1 MGLIKSI
8 INKLI
13 KPTGEMR
20 TSGGST
26 GTYKLDSSKVEY
38 ELARSLYQNKHESY
52 KLGAAFI
59 KPIINS
65 TTGFMGVPHFQIEDE
80 EANAILESFAL
91 DNTSKMLKT
100 HTDALKLGDCYVWL
114 TREERQNP
122 LYPDKPTRLIYN
134 FIAPDEVKDIILDP
148 TTNEPIA
155 YILETD
161 NEWTDIEGN
170 KKKCKIKQ
178 AITAEER
185 IIEVEGDMPEGLEAG
200 SHPNTWGFIPIVHFK
215 NEPDETLKYGQSE
228 IEPIEPYVKAYHDV
242 MLHALKGALKGSK
255 MHSTPKLQM
264 KLKDV
269 AGFLKNNFGV
279 EDPIKFAKEGGKVN
293 LDGHVKFAKEGGKV
307 NLDGHEILFLADGED
322 AQFLEVNSSTG
333 DAQVLLKL
341 LFYCIVDISETPE
354 FVFGVHTP
362 SSLASTK
369 EQMPIMVNKIRR
381 KREQFTE
388 QWQFD
393 ISETPEFVFGVHTP
407 SSLASTKEQMPI
419 MVNKIRRKR
428 EQFTEQWQLLSRM
441 VLIMSSNSTGY
452 KYSSY
457 DVTIG
462 WDEINPKDEKES
474 AETLEKISNAIS
486 KALESG
492 IISEESAVNFLSQ
505 YIDTMSGYIS
515 NDPEIIGEREK
526 IIKTKMLRYRL
537 DDVYG
542 LDDEVDDI
550 QKTIDKIKDDE

>member
-8 INKLI
+8 VNKFK

-20 TSGGST
+20 TSGGNVA
-26 GTYKLDSSKVEY
+26 TYKLDSSRVDY
-38 ELARSLYQNKHESY
+38 ELARNLYQNKNELY

-65 TTGFMGVPHFQIEDE
+65 TVGFMGVPHFQIEDE
-80 EANAILESFAL
+80 EANSILESFAL

-100 HTDALKLGDCYVWL
+100 HTNALKLGDCYVWL
-114 TREERQNP
+114 TREERKNP
-122 LYPDKPTRLIYN
+122 LYPDKETRIMYN

-148 TTNEPIA
+148 ITKEPVA

-161 NEWTDIEGN
+161 NEWTDIEDN

-185 IIEVEGDMPEGLEAG
+185 IIEIEGDIPEGIETG
-200 SHPNTWGFIPIVHFK
+200 TYPNQWGFIPIVHFK

-242 MLHALKGALKGSK
+242 MLHALKGSK

-269 AGFLKNNFGV
+269 AGFLRNNFGV
-279 EDPIKFAKEGGKVN
+279 EDP
-293 LDGHVKFAKEGGKV
+293 VKFAKEGGKV
-307 NLDGHEILFLADGED
+307 NLDGHEILFLTSDEEAN
-322 AQFLEVNSSTG
+322 FLEVSSSTG

-388 QWQFD
+388 QWQ
-393 ISETPEFVFGVHTP
+393 
-407 SSLASTKEQMPI
+407 
-419 MVNKIRRKR
+419 
-428 EQFTEQWQLLSRM
+428 LLSRM
-441 VLIMSSNSTGY
+441 VLIMSSNSTGF

-457 DVTIG
+457 DVAIG
-462 WDEINPKDEKES
+462 WDEVNSKDEKEA
-474 AETLEKISNAIS
+474 AETLEKISNALS
-486 KALESG
+486 KCLDSG

-505 YIDTMSGYIS
+505 YIDTMSNYI
-515 NDPEIIGEREK
+515 NDDPEIIGEREK
-526 IIKTKMLRYRL
+526 IIKTKMLRYRM
-537 DDVYG
+537 DDVVG
-542 LDDEVDDI
+542 LNDEVDNI
-550 QKTIDKIKDDE
+550 QKAIDNIEEE

>member
-200 SHPNTWGFIPIVHFK
+200 SHPNIWGFVPIVHFK

-242 MLHALKGALKGSK
+242 MLHALKGSK

-279 EDPIKFAKEGGKVN
+279 EDPI
-293 LDGHVKFAKEGGKV
+293 KFAKEGGKV

-341 LFYCIVDISETPE
+341 LFYCIV
-354 FVFGVHTP
+354 
-362 SSLASTK
+362 
-369 EQMPIMVNKIRR
+369 
-381 KREQFTE
+381 
-388 QWQFD
+388 D

-505 YIDTMSGYIS
+505 YIDTIGDYIS
-515 NDPEIIGEREK
+515 DNPEILGEREK
-526 IIKTKMLRYRL
+526 IIKTKMLRYRM
-537 DDVYG
+537 DDISG
-542 LDDEVDDI
+542 LNDEVDDI